1 VLNECHNIQ
10 KTSVP
15 KDRILQNSVSNLRHD
30 FSRDEIEELSAKVT
44 AFEQFESWL
53 AEAIGKNLNDP
64 NAMVLSTSTPDG
76 RPSSRVV
83 LLKGFDENGFVF
95 YTNYDSR
102 KAAEIAANP
111 HAALL
116 FYWTET
122 GKQVRIEG
130 TIKKVPAEVSDE
142 YFASRP
148 RASQI
153 GAAASPQSNIVES
166 RDYLEGRFAEL
177 EKEFEGREI
186 KRPENWGGYILE
198 PDIFE
203 FWQGRESRLH
213 DRLRYTKNETGWDVE
228 RLAP

>member
-1 VLNECHNIQ
+1 MSDKVQ
-10 KTSVP
+10 V
-15 KDRILQNSVSNLRHD
+15 KDIISDLRHD
-30 FSRDEIEELSAKVT
+30 FSREEIEELSTREAP
-44 AFEQFESWL
+44 FEQFEIWL
-53 AEAIGKNLNDP
+53 GEAIGKNLNDP

-83 LLKGFDENGFVF
+83 LLKGFDEAGFLF
-95 YTNYDSR
+95 FTNYSSR
-102 KAAEIAANP
+102 KAAEIAVNP

-116 FYWTET
+116 FYWAET

-130 TIKKVPAEVSDE
+130 SIKKAPEDVSDA

-153 GAAASPQSNIVES
+153 GAVASPQSGVVKS
-166 RDYLEGRFAEL
+166 RSDLEERFAEL
-177 EKEFEGREI
+177 EREFEGKEI
-186 KRPENWGGYILE
+186 KRHENWGGYILE
-198 PDIFE
+198 PNVFE

-213 DRLRYTKNETGWDVE
+213 DRLRYTKTDSGWEVN

>member
-1 VLNECHNIQ
+1 MSE
-10 KTSVP
+10 KTNVQDLISG
-15 KDRILQNSVSNLRHD
+15 LRHD
-30 FSRDEIEELSAKVT
+30 FSRDEVAELSA
-44 AFEQFESWL
+44 ASAPFEQFELWL
-53 AEAIGKNLNDP
+53 AEAVDKKLHDP
-64 NAMVLSTSTPDG
+64 NAMVLSTSTKDG

-83 LLKGFDENGFVF
+83 LLKGFDETGFVF

-116 FYWTET
+116 FYWAET

-130 TIKKVPAEVSDE
+130 TILKVSPEMSDA

-148 RASQI
+148 RASRL
-153 GAAASPQSNIVES
+153 GAVASPQSRVIENREV
-166 RDYLEGRFAEL
+166 LEQKYAEL
-177 EKEFEGREI
+177 DREYREREI
-186 KRPENWGGYILE
+186 ERPANWGGYVVE
-198 PDIFE
+198 PEVFE

-213 DRLRYTKNETGWDVE
+213 DRLRYTKAESGWLVE

>member
-1 VLNECHNIQ
+1 VADKPTVRDVI
-10 KTSVP
+10 SG
-15 KDRILQNSVSNLRHD
+15 LRRD
-30 FSRDEIEELSAKVT
+30 FSRDGVADISAES
-44 AFEQFESWL
+44 APFEQFELWL
-53 AEAIGKNLNDP
+53 AEAVDKKLNDP
-64 NAMVLSTSTPDG
+64 NAMVLSTATADG

-83 LLKGFDENGFVF
+83 LLKGFDETGFVF

-116 FYWTET
+116 FYWSET

-130 TIKKVPAEVSDE
+130 MIEKVSPEMSDA

-148 RASQI
+148 RASRI
-153 GAAASPQSNIVES
+153 GAVISPQSRVIENREV
-166 RDYLEGRFAEL
+166 LEAKYAEL
-177 EKEFEGREI
+177 DREYGEDAI
-186 KRPENWGGYILE
+186 ERPPNWGGYVVVPE
-198 PDIFE
+198 VFE

-213 DRLRYTKNETGWDVE
+213 DRLRYTKAESGWRVE